1 VDRDLLELL
10 LLLGGHELLV
20 ARQARLGLRA
30 PALGVRAHP
39 LELGGDLALARL
51 VLAVL
56 LQQALLLGLQPGGV
70 VALVRDA
77 LAAVELE
84 DPARDVVQEVPV
96 VGHGHDGAAVVG
108 QVLLEPRDES
118 ASRWFVGSSRSRRS
132 GWESS
137 SRQSATRRRSP
148 PERFVHGGVRRRAA
162 QGVHRVL
169 ELGVEVPGVGRVD
182 LRLQLGEL
190 VRGLVGVVH
199 RQLVEALE
207 QRLRRAHAVLDVLLD
222 RLGLVQVRLLLEVA
236 DRGARE
242 QLRVARDVVVQ
253 AAHDLEQRRLARA
266 VVAEHADL
274 RPLVE
279 GERQVVEDRLV
290 RRHALGD
297 AVHRVDELLGLLGGH
312 RPPG

>member
-20 ARQARLGLRA
+20 AGQARLGLRP
-30 PALGVRAHP
+30 PALGVRPHP
-39 LELGGDLALARL
+39 LELGGDLPLARL

-96 VGHGHDGAAVVG
+96 VGHGDHGALVLG
-108 QVLLEPRDES
+108 QVLLEPRDG
-118 ASRWFVGSSRSRRS
+118 VGVQVVRRLVEEQEV
-132 GWESS
+132 GLGEQQPAERDAAALAA
-137 SRQSATRRRSP
+137 RQ
-148 PERFVHGGVRRRAA
+148 VLHGGVRRRAA

-169 ELGVEVPGVGRVD
+169 ELGVQAPGVGRVD

-190 VRGLVGVVH
+190 VRRLVGVVH
-199 RQLVEALE
+199 GQLVEALE
-207 QRLRRAHAVLDVLLD
+207 QGLRRAHAVLDVLLD

-236 DRGARE
+236 DGGARQE
-242 QLRVARDVVVQ
+242 LC
-253 AAHDLEQRRLARA
+253 
-266 VVAEHADL
+266 VAEMSSS
-274 RPLVE
+274 
-279 GERQVVEDRLV
+279 
-290 RRHALGD
+290 
-297 AVHRVDELLGLLGGH
+297 
-312 RPPG
+312 RPPMIFRSVDLPAPL